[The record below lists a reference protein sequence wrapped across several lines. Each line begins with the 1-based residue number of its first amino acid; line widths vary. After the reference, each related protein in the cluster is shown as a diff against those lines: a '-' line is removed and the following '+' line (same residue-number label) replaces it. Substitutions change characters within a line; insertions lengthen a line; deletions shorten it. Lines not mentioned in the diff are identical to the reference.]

1 MNPPIKI
8 PAAEINE
15 FIESIGMPVINT
27 VEQVPG
33 TKVIPIPIKIP
44 PIIARRIIV
53 LSFGKRNMNSLLS
66 FEEKNEPIITP
77 KLTMNAK
84 RNAVSAPSFP
94 NMPIRGRKLL
104 PPIQN
109 LLMIRYIH
117 TFNTAKILTQNK

>member
-1 MNPPIKI
+1 MNI
-8 PAAEINE
+8 PAAERNALT
-15 FIESIGMPVINT
+15 ESMGIPVINT

-33 TKVIPIPIKIP
+33 TRVIPIPIKIP